1 MMVGAVVQV
10 GNFMSMVTSGEWWK
24 IKNRYL
30 NLLLNRGDRSRK
42 GKRT

>member
-1 MMVGAVVQV
+1 MMAGVVVQL

-30 NLLLNRGDRSRK
+30 NLLDRGERSRK